1 MTVQAMRT
9 RRTRGFTLI
18 EVLVAMI
25 IFAVMAVMAYRGLT
39 AVLETRARL
48 DEEASK
54 WRAVSLLFTRMQR
67 DFAVLSTRQIWDTS
81 GQKAPALKASATL
94 VNEYDAQVV
103 FTRMGS
109 ADSGGSLGAPQR
121 VGYRLR
127 NGNVEYVTWP
137 VLDQGP
143 RTLPV
148 SSVILPNVAEL
159 GLRYLDG
166 NGQWQS
172 NWPSINNPQG
182 ASSAPPWAVEV
193 RLRLRSGE
201 QMTRLFTLSPLVP
214 TT

>member
-1 MTVQAMRT
+1 MILQPS
-9 RRTRGFTLI
+9 RTRGFTLI

-39 AVLETRARL
+39 AILETRARL

-67 DFAVLSTRQIWDTS
+67 DFAVLSTRQIWDSS
-81 GQKAPALKASATL
+81 GQKAPPLKASATL
-94 VNEYDAQVV
+94 INEYDAQLA

-109 ADSGGSLGAPQR
+109 ADTGGSLAAPQR

-143 RTLPV
+143 RTLPIP
-148 SSVILPNVAEL
+148 SVILPNVAEL
-159 GLRYLDG
+159 AFRYLDG
-166 NGQWQS
+166 NGQWQT
-172 NWPSINNPQG
+172 NWPSTNNPQG
-182 ASSAPPWAVEV
+182 VSTAPPWAVEV
-193 RLRLRSGE
+193 TLRLRSGE
-201 QMTRLFTLSPLVP
+201 KMIRLFTLSALSP